1 MKKSRIL
8 ELLAG
13 YESNV
18 LDLSDQ
24 NAPAR
29 LIFVQ
34 YLAWS
39 FSKDGNAEEFLYLPT
54 SFATHV
60 VMVCNMLRISEEQE
74 ILIFRGLYLEAM
86 RRRDI
91 DQKVTQIGNL
101 LDLSSDQNSTSLMTV
116 IEQSLKEVFGFGQG
130 SLYFSTI
137 NTQIEATA
145 LALKNSIIS
154 FVTEVWMKGLGNIA
168 CLEPEKKRIVI
179 LAYIRMQISQI
190 ESKIELRLN
199 AAPYMSEDIEIT
211 MRFDSNL
218 DNYVL
223 PIYSI
228 EGKDLSLAHIL
239 YLLEAVIDTW
249 REHLT
254 FDTYQN
260 LVINYID

>member
-39 FSKDGNAEEFLYLPT
+39 FSKDGNTEEFLYLPT

-86 RRRDI
+86 RRLDI

-168 CLEPEKKRIVI
+168 CKEPEKKRLI
-179 LAYIRMQISQI
+179 LLSYIRIQIRQI
-190 ESKIELRLN
+190 DSKIELQLTGS
-199 AAPYMSEDIEIT
+199 PYLYGGEIS
-211 MRFDSNL
+211 MQFDCNL
-218 DNYVL
+218 DTYIM
-223 PIYSI
+223 PGYSI
-228 EGKDLSLAHIL
+228 DGKSFSLSHVL
-239 YLLEAVIDTW
+239 YLLEEVIQMW
-249 REHLT
+249 SEYVIY
-254 FDTYQN
+254 DTYQH
-260 LVINYID
+260 LDIRYVD